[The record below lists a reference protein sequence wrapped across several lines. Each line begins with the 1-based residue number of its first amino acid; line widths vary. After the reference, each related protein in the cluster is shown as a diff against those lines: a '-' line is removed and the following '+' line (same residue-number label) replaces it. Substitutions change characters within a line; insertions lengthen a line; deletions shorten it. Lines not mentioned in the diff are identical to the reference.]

1 MVELTI
7 KEEKENKLLDRKE
20 VVAIASTGTTTPSYA
35 AVTKALSEKFKKAED
50 HIVVDHIYQKYG
62 KQEAEVIAKIYNK
75 AVKKEE
81 KKAEGSAPA
90 SE

>member
-20 VVAIASTGTTTPSYA
+20 VVALVSVGGTTPSYGQ
-35 AVTKALSEKFKKAED
+35 VTKALSEKFKKAED

-75 AVKKEE
+75 AVKKADE
-81 KKAEGSAPA
+81 KPAEGSA